1 MWLITEKTN
10 NIKLDPD
17 AFYVLTD
24 DDVSL
29 LEAQDYQYIPHF
41 GLFMMINLD
50 DGYEASA
57 NPAETLYEERIY
69 LVSTKK
75 SAIYNFYQSTA
86 AWGWWPEKI
95 EYKQSLISEA
105 KVYSVCLKWPS
116 VVDFPEGTNIFA
128 TKYKVILQ

>member
-1 MWLITEKTN
+1 MWLITEKTK

-57 NPAETLYEERIY
+57 NPAETCTKNVFTSSQQKNLQFTI
-69 LVSTKK
+69 STNLLQHGDGGQKK
-75 SAIYNFYQSTA
+75 
-86 AWGWWPEKI
+86 
-95 EYKQSLISEA
+95 
-105 KVYSVCLKWPS
+105 
-116 VVDFPEGTNIFA
+116 
-128 TKYKVILQ
+128 

>member
-1 MWLITEKTN
+1 LITEKTK

-75 SAIYNFYQSTA
+75 SN
-86 AWGWWPEKI
+86 
-95 EYKQSLISEA
+95 L
-105 KVYSVCLKWPS
+105 
-116 VVDFPEGTNIFA
+116 
-128 TKYKVILQ
+128 LQHGDGGQKK